1 MKRWLAFALVVLP
14 LAELGTFFYVA
25 ERIGYGVAIG
35 ALIATGIIGVALIR
49 LQGFRALFEL
59 PQALLASGGFGFNR
73 WLRRQLGYIAAGVL
87 FFIPGFLTDL
97 IAILII
103 LVQLFVP
110 APPRSV
116 RVPPFESRRPGDA
129 DAGDATPI
137 NQTAAPRPDPQRPPR
152 GRILEGEYRSEKPP
166 RA

>member
-1 MKRWLAFALVVLP
+1 MKRWLAVALLVLP
-14 LAELGTFFYVA
+14 LAELGVFFYVA
-25 ERIGYGVAIG
+25 ERIGYGFAIG
-35 ALIATGIIGVALIR
+35 EQIAAGIVGVALIR

-97 IAILII
+97 VAILII

-110 APPRSV
+110 AA
-116 RVPPFESRRPGDA
+116 VPTA
-129 DAGDATPI
+129 DASTDPDPQGRAPGPIDAP
-137 NQTAAPRPDPQRPPR
+137 NSQPQRPPR
-152 GRILEGEYRSEKPP
+152 GRILEGEFRREKPP